1 MFTGKAAGKFGLAF
15 VRGVA
20 TEIRTYVRH
29 RVQPAIMRL
38 ATIRRSGREEAAIV
52 LQRGIVPISD
62 LNARLMTPWP
72 ADLFSLIQ
80 TGELTRINDWFC
92 SGGRGQCEGL
102 SEVMLPRSA
111 VEFGPLYRRPR
122 KIWGI
127 GLNYVAHAAD
137 LAEKAPN
144 EEPASFMKPDTTIIG
159 PGDTVKIPLQSEK
172 TTGEAEL
179 GVIIGREC
187 KDVPESD
194 WLSVVAG
201 FTTILDMTAEDIL
214 RKNPRYLTRCKS
226 FDTFFSFGPVLVTP
240 DEVAD
245 VLKLKV
251 ATVINGNVHAENV
264 VANMTFP
271 PPYLVSFH
279 SRVMPWLPGDVLST
293 GTPQAVPLKDGDV
306 LECRIDGFEPLRN
319 PVIDLKVR

>member
-1 MFTGKAAGKFGLAF
+1 
-15 VRGVA
+15 
-20 TEIRTYVRH
+20 
-29 RVQPAIMRL
+29 MRL
-38 ATIRRSGREEAAIV
+38 ATIEHHGSEQAALVLAGGVLPLATLNQLAKHDWPTDLLALLTTGRFYELKAWFLREGGNVDALAATG
-52 LQRGIVPISD
+52 L
-62 LNARLMTPWP
+62 LP
-72 ADLFSLIQ
+72 AAGVRF
-80 TGELTRINDWFC
+80 R
-92 SGGRGQCEGL
+92 
-102 SEVMLPRSA
+102 
-111 VEFGPLYRRPR
+111 PLYRRPR

-144 EEPASFMKPDTTIIG
+144 EEPASFMKPDTAIIG
-159 PGDTVKIPLQSEK
+159 PGDTICIPRQSAK

-179 GVIIGREC
+179 GVIFGREGR
-187 KDVPESD
+187 DVPEAD

-240 DEVAD
+240 DEIPD
-245 VLKLKV
+245 VSKLKV
-251 ATVINGNVHAENV
+251 ATVINGRVHAENV

-271 PPYLVSFH
+271 PPCLVAFH

-293 GTPQAVPLKDGDV
+293 GTPQATPLKDGDV
-306 LECRIDGFEPLRN
+306 LECRIDGFPPLRN
-319 PVIDLKVR
+319 PVRDLKNEG

>member
-1 MFTGKAAGKFGLAF
+1 
-15 VRGVA
+15 
-20 TEIRTYVRH
+20 
-29 RVQPAIMRL
+29 MRL
-38 ATIRRSGREEAAIV
+38 ATIRRYGREEAALV
-52 LQRGIVPISD
+52 LDAGLLPLAALNEK
-62 LNARLMTPWP
+62 LNATWP
-72 ADLFSLIQ
+72 TDLLALIQ
-80 TGELTRINDWFC
+80 SGELAKLNDWFRN
-92 SGGRGQCEGL
+92 GGRAKVEGL
-102 SEVMLPRSA
+102 NSAILHRTA

-159 PGDTVKIPLQSEK
+159 PGDTIQIPLQSEK

-179 GVIIGREC
+179 GVILGKEC
-187 KDVPESD
+187 KDVTESE

-226 FDTFFSFGPVLVTP
+226 FDTFFSFGPVMVTP
-240 DEVAD
+240 DEIAD

-251 ATVINGNVHAENV
+251 STVINGKVHAENV
-264 VANMTFP
+264 VSNMTFP

-279 SRVMPWLPGDVLST
+279 SRVMPWLPGDILST
-293 GTPQAVPLKDGDV
+293 GTPQAAPLKDGDV
-306 LECRIDGFEPLRN
+306 AECRIDGFEPLRN
-319 PVIDLKVR
+319 PVRDLKVKR